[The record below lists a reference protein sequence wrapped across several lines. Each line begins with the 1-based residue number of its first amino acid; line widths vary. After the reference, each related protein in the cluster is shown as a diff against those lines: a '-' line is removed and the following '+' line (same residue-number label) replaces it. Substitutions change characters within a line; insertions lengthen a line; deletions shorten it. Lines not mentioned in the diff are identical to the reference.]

1 MPSGGRYW
9 RFDYSF
15 NDKRRTMALGIYPDV
30 SLALARTRLQE
41 ARQRLAMGSIRW
53 STSVRRAGR
62 SRRSPG
68 IGTGAGRSA
77 GTSGTPTMF

>member
-41 ARQRLAMGSIRW
+41 ARQRLAMGVDPRW
-53 STSVRRAGR
+53 GMRDGAAMTTRG
-62 SRRSPG
+62 PCIQ
-68 IGTGAGRSA
+68 IGGPKRKAR
-77 GTSGTPTMF
+77 